1 MESLATPKNRMA
13 DTTEGQTDSPTQT
26 VEPQENLDQGGLA
39 ELLKNTLER
48 EEHPEPQ
55 PDDAEEQSE
64 ESEQSAEPSV
74 SAEAEPDNDLSQ
86 TETTEAEAEP
96 ADDEAEEDADEGGLP
111 ADIQESVNKRIGKE
125 VKKRKALKEESEAE
139 ISELRQKLEEAEV
152 RAAEGGEDFTPAVT
166 EANPFAE
173 LNSVEDVQKELLRA
187 EQTLEW
193 AEDNSEGAYLEVEGS
208 DKEFTAEDVR
218 VIRRKA
224 ARAIRRQL
232 PEQLGYIQARDHL
245 EPQALE
251 AFPWWKDKASSDY
264 QNAMQVLRA
273 MPDLARFPDYKF
285 VVGDYLK
292 GRGMRESSPK
302 AKAKAK
308 EVKKAPPQPTAS
320 AEQPAPVDPAAARS
334 ASAMK
339 AFQEKGGVDELANIF
354 KLDL

>member
-1 MESLATPKNRMA
+1 MA

-26 VEPQENLDQGGLA
+26 VEPQEDLDQVGLA
-39 ELLKNTLER
+39 ELLKDTLER
-48 EEHPEPQ
+48 EEQPEPQ
-55 PDDAEEQSE
+55 PTDAEN
-64 ESEQSAEPSV
+64 ESEGSEPSVEPSV
-74 SAEAEPDNDLSQ
+74 SAEEEPDNDLSQ
-86 TETTEAEAEP
+86 NETTEAA
-96 ADDEAEEDADEGGLP
+96 ADEVEEDADESGLP

-139 ISELRQKLEEAEV
+139 ITELRQQLEEAKESGG
-152 RAAEGGEDFTPAVT
+152 AEEFQPTMT
-166 EANPFAE
+166 KSNPFAA
-173 LNSVEDVQKELLRA
+173 LDTVEKVQKEFLQA

-193 AEDNSEGAYLEVEGS
+193 AEDNPEGAYLEVEGGE
-208 DKEFTAEDVR
+208 KEFTAEDIR
-218 VIRRKA
+218 VIRRKS
-224 ARAIRRQL
+224 ARALRREL

-285 VVGDYLK
+285 VVGDYLA
-292 GRGMRESSPK
+292 GREIREASPK
-302 AKAKAK
+302 AKGKKAK

-320 AEQPAPVDPAAARS
+320 AEQPAPVNPETVRS
-334 ASAMK
+334 AFAKK
-339 AFQEKGGVDELANIF
+339 AFQESGGVDELANII

>member
-1 MESLATPKNRMA
+1 MA

-26 VEPQENLDQGGLA
+26 VEPQEDLDQVGLA
-39 ELLKNTLER
+39 NLLKDTLER
-48 EEHPEPQ
+48 EEQPEPQ
-55 PDDAEEQSE
+55 PTDAEEQSE
-64 ESEQSAEPSV
+64 ESEPSEEPSV
-74 SAEAEPDNDLSQ
+74 SAEEEPDNDLSQ
-86 TETTEAEAEP
+86 NETTEAEAEP
-96 ADDEAEEDADEGGLP
+96 AADEVEEDADESGLP
-111 ADIQESVNKRIGKE
+111 ADVQESVNKRIGKE

-139 ISELRQKLEEAEV
+139 IIELRRKLEEAE
-152 RAAEGGEDFTPAVT
+152 AKAGEGGEAFTPTVT

-193 AEDNSEGAYLEVEGS
+193 AEDNPEGAYLEVEGS

-292 GRGMRESSPK
+292 GREVRETSPK
-302 AKAKAK
+302 AKAKK
-308 EVKKAPPQPTAS
+308 TKGVKKAPPQPTAS
-320 AEQPAPVDPAAARS
+320 AEQPAPVNPETVRS
-334 ASAMK
+334 ASAKK
-339 AFQEKGGVDELANIF
+339 AFQESGGVDELANII